1 MAIGSVPPNP
11 TDPAQLGRPRV
22 DDAKIVSYLMKFRE
36 TDDKSK
42 CFINVLGYIG
52 ADPQRLK
59 DDLLGGFS
67 SGKLLKVVDR
77 YNSRS
82 KAVIAME
89 LGAGR
94 RILTD
99 AVWEIDNSS
108 GTARF
113 ITACA
118 YHWGCGLAC

>member
-1 MAIGSVPPNP
+1 M
-11 TDPAQLGRPRV
+11 
-22 DDAKIVSYLMKFRE
+22 MKFRE

-42 CFINVLGYIG
+42 YFINVLGYSR

-67 SGKLLKVVDR
+67 SGKLLKVVDG
-77 YNSRS
+77 YNSKS

-89 LGAGR
+89 LGVRR

-99 AVWEIDNSS
+99 TVWEIDDASV
-108 GTARF
+108 TARF
-113 ITACA
+113 ITAYA
-118 YHWGCGLAC
+118 HH